1 MPYSLKNYQTGAL
14 IAETDAQPQATG
26 QFEQFSQAGWNP
38 PAQALG
44 LAVNTV
50 YRLDDPNGGVHRQIR
65 LDAVG
70 AGQNALTYTRQGVA

>member
-1 MPYSLKNYQTGAL
+1 MPYSLRNYQTGAL
-14 IAETDAQPQATG
+14 IAQTAEQPQATG
-26 QFEQFSQAGWNP
+26 QFEQFAQAGWNP
-38 PAQALG
+38 QAPVLG

-65 LDAVG
+65 LDAIG